1 MKSPTLLLVASVLL
15 TAAVTSADEIKLEAK
30 LLEIE
35 GSGVHGD
42 VMLVDLPVT
51 GTLAVVNVA
60 GLSPD
65 QRYLVVRAGSGSCDG
80 ESYEEDDVIADVI
93 ANPSGRATATLEL
106 DAEVDEIQTV
116 SVWTSEDA
124 LVACAVTRP

>member
-1 MKSPTLLLVASVLL
+1 M
-15 TAAVTSADEIKLEAK
+15 
-30 LLEIE
+30 
-35 GSGVHGD
+35 
-42 VMLVDLPVT
+42 
-51 GTLAVVNVA
+51 
-60 GLSPD
+60 
-65 QRYLVVRAGSGSCDG
+65 
-80 ESYEEDDVIADVI
+80 IADVI

>member
-1 MKSPTLLLVASVLL
+1 MKSPTLLLIASVLL
-15 TAAVTSADEIKLEAK
+15 TAAVTSADEMKLEAK
-30 LLEIE
+30 LLEVE

-51 GTLAVVNVA
+51 GTLAVVNVT

-65 QRYLVVRAGSGSCDG
+65 QRYLVVRAGSGSCDI

>member
-1 MKSPTLLLVASVLL
+1 MKSHTLLLVASVLL

-30 LLEIE
+30 LLEVE

-65 QRYLVVRAGSGSCDG
+65 QRYLVVRAGSGSCDI
-80 ESYEEDDVIADVI
+80 ESYEEDDVITDVI

-106 DAEVDEIQTV
+106 DAELGEIQTV

>member
-1 MKSPTLLLVASVLL
+1 MKSPTLLLVAAVLL
-15 TAAVTSADEIKLEAK
+15 TAAVTSADETKLEAK
-30 LLEIE
+30 LLEVE

-65 QRYLVVRAGSGSCDG
+65 QRYLVVRAGSGSCDI
-80 ESYEEDDVIADVI
+80 ESYDEDDVIADVT
-93 ANPSGRATATLEL
+93 ANSSGRATATLEL
-106 DAEVDEIQTV
+106 EAELHEIQTV

-124 LVACAVTRP
+124 LVACSVTRP